1 MSVSDN
7 LDCFNCYLAG
17 RLKAEAAVKIAQR
30 VAANPDLHKHISIR
44 NKEKATRT
52 LFQFPV
58 GCSSA
63 ADMYEIGQTQWH
75 KMRASVTKP

>member
-30 VAANPDLHKHISIR
+30 VAANPDLHKHI
-44 NKEKATRT
+44 K
-52 LFQFPV
+52 
-58 GCSSA
+58 C
-63 ADMYEIGQTQWH
+63 
-75 KMRASVTKP
+75 